1 MSKVDS
7 LSSVFFIVTGNAFHQ
22 NADEAELHFG
32 IHLSSASLK
41 HRLLHERS
49 CLPCLFT
56 YKHKGLKGLAG
67 IRKEIVSLYIAF
79 RLDFLVM
86 KIALIKEIYFE
97 QQKTYQLL

>member
-1 MSKVDS
+1 MVGEISPYWPWLVAVK
-7 LSSVFFIVTGNAFHQ
+7 N
-22 NADEAELHFG
+22 ELE
-32 IHLSSASLK
+32 IYPSWN
-41 HRLLHERS
+41 ERS